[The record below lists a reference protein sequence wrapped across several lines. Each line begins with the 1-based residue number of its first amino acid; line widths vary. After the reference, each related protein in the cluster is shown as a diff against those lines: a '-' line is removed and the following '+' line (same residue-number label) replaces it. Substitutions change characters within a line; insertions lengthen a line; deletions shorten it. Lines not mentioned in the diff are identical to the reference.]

1 MDHACLL
8 CSVWLKIFFFPICL
22 WQFWNLAFCW
32 GRLLQKHKD
41 VKVLAQRF
49 LIHWVWVETGNIY
62 YKEISFPCM
71 LIYSWPPTTLHGEL
85 QNEWW
90 QFLDHLS
97 SLETITS
104 TVIKVLVLF
113 WWKDASIC
121 HIEDRLGLVLTF
133 CLYIFPE
140 SYHQDSLGKDVI
152 FFFSCG
158 IIHRDV
164 LPEIPYFCALEI
176 ILFPSFI
183 FELTL

>member
-1 MDHACLL
+1 
-8 CSVWLKIFFFPICL
+8 
-22 WQFWNLAFCW
+22 
-32 GRLLQKHKD
+32 
-41 VKVLAQRF
+41 
-49 LIHWVWVETGNIY
+49 
-62 YKEISFPCM
+62 M
-71 LIYSWPPTTLHGEL
+71 LIYSWPPTTFHGEL

-97 SLETITS
+97 SLGTITS

-113 WWKDASIC
+113 WWKDASVC

-140 SYHQDSLGKDVI
+140 SYHQDSWGKDVI

-183 FELTL
+183 FELTLKMLKFEFQFCLLFIVISFSEPSFLIYKMGVIIFTCFIGFLGLKCIKNTY